1 MAARFAGHLV
11 AAATGFFAATQPAPA
26 QAPAGAETPQA
37 VLDRFAAT
45 FTTRDVDA
53 VAALFAPDA
62 TFFGS
67 SFQGLAE
74 PLRGP
79 EGARA
84 YFARPFAPDG
94 PRLGL
99 VCQTEAMRELVP
111 ALALAAA
118 ICRVDVA
125 QPDGSTVQRTLR
137 VSAALARGQAGWRF
151 ADLHVSVAPPAPNH
165 ASNPSQIIRRMPAL
179 AGSMV

>member
-1 MAARFAGHLV
+1 MTSRFTSHV
-11 AAATGFFAATQPAPA
+11 TAAAAGFLLATRPVPA
-26 QAPAGAETPQA
+26 QVPSGEESPQV

-45 FTTRDVDA
+45 FATRDVDT
-53 VAALFAPDA
+53 VASLFAPDA

-79 EGARA
+79 EGART
-84 YFARPFAPDG
+84 YFARAFAPSG
-94 PRLGL
+94 PQLGM
-99 VCQTEAMRELVP
+99 VCRTEAMREPIP

-118 ICRVDVA
+118 ICHLDVA
-125 QPDGSTVQRTLR
+125 QPDGSTARRTLR

-151 ADLHVSVAPPAPNH
+151 ADMHVSVAPAAPQ
-165 ASNPSQIIRRMPAL
+165 PR
-179 AGSMV
+179 